1 MKFWICITLFFA
13 FYLFIPIGIKFHN
26 TLLLSIGHSVSGTF
40 LMISSLHIQ
49 AKHVRLKKANI
60 VYLFTTKLV
69 IATIGLFL
77 ILTTI

>member
-1 MKFWICITLFFA
+1 MKFWIYFSLFIA

-26 TLLLSIGHSVSGTF
+26 TLLLLIGHGVSGTF
-40 LMISSLHIQ
+40 LMISSLHLQ
-49 AKHVRLKKANI
+49 TKHVRLKKPNRL
-60 VYLFTTKLV
+60 YLFTSKLV